1 MNRTN
6 LIRALLSA
14 ALLSVACSFAAAQA
28 KAPPADAT
36 MKLQGLDGK
45 VYDLAEL
52 RGSVVLLS
60 FGATWCVSCTTE
72 LHALAELLTEFRGQP
87 VKFFWVSVERP
98 EEITNSA
105 LKQYARERKLPFPV
119 LRDTGKMVFF
129 QFAERVRLP
138 MIVLLDR
145 DGKVDA
151 PVTVG
156 MKSSAADYKAEI
168 RARLNKLLAVSATGA
183 KTTQVERAEPVTAN
197 ALTATLSQK
206 ERE

>member
-1 MNRTN
+1 
-6 LIRALLSA
+6 
-14 ALLSVACSFAAAQA
+14 
-28 KAPPADAT
+28 
-36 MKLQGLDGK
+36 
-45 VYDLAEL
+45 
-52 RGSVVLLS
+52 
-60 FGATWCVSCTTE
+60 
-72 LHALAELLTEFRGQP
+72 
-87 VKFFWVSVERP
+87 
-98 EEITNSA
+98 
-105 LKQYARERKLPFPV
+105 
-119 LRDTGKMVFF
+119 MVFF